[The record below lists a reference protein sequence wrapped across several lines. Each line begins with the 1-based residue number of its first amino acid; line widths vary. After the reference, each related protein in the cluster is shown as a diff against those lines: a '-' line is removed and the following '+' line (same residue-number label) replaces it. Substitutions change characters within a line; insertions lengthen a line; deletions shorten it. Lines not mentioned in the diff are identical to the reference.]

1 MPFITKK
8 RADAKRRQNWRKL
21 FGRIV
26 SFMILLGMLCSSNLV
41 VVLTAAE
48 SSVAYCGDETHE
60 HTLACYSNPN
70 ADVETAEVWEAALP
84 ETLTGDWQ
92 ADLLAVAQSQIGYQ
106 ESGEN
111 YLVAED
117 GETIQGYNRYGG
129 WYSSYTQ
136 DETTPYADWNVTFL
150 FFSIYYA
157 GISDLPLEETAAD
170 WTAALDAYSLYAPA
184 AEYTPYPGDLA
195 FLDGDGDGMADRA
208 GVVSSASDAQITVIE
223 GDYNGTV
230 AENTYALADTA
241 LIGYA
246 DMAQAQ
252 ADAQPE
258 NDPTILGTSTP
269 TVYFAVPIG
278 WTNAGY
284 TIKVYVRCGA
294 EGEGYNKTFVLAMTD
309 TGKKD
314 SAGRKIYSYTFT
326 ASECPYGGFFELYFQ
341 AFNSSGDW
349 VCQYKVINSSW
360 TDSDGINGKQWT
372 PNSTVSANNSSTDG
386 SWGSYAPAETLD
398 AGEVTEL
405 PPVASG
411 KRRVFYD
418 ATLSKLSYEKD
429 GVGSYEI
436 PARGTNVIYC
446 WADKQY
452 VMTKLASYTS
462 GGHTYTDVYYVD
474 IPSNCTTITFASFAL
489 TSATNYGWSG
499 ESTKNQTIPSNL
511 TNPCFYAD
519 SSDNVIYDSN
529 ESNQRSGYWGE
540 AFTVRDAEAGKNA
553 DVVDITTGAFTQD
566 DDTLYLKTTFYDYYT
581 DYELNGK
588 NRDGYPAGNGM
599 SQRNWVTF
607 RQLNQALS
615 SAYSSKSVNW
625 PLYVGHFQPAI
636 DGDQFDTI
644 GSTLSL
650 YGWSSGSRKFY
661 SSNNSYWDGGSGGNK
676 MAFAMQ
682 GLIYDSLINGSLMAS
697 GGSLEFPLFDA
708 DFIRGSNSKNAVLG
722 EVYEEVLFPFTK
734 QDIANNGV
742 EYWVF
747 DSSKT
752 TLAMRYDNTA
762 GVYYLKNVGNQ
773 GWAKNVD
780 VNSADQ
786 GTYGFFPFN
795 ETSSATDAN
804 NYNYG
809 FGTRIDLTFRLTEDG
824 TVLDKDGNK
833 VPIEF
838 NFSGDD
844 DVWVFIDGKLALDI
858 GGDHSAVSGKLNF
871 QTKEATVYGV
881 KYGGSASKEYSSL
894 TTGFSLSG
902 ANTAEHTLTMFYM
915 ERGMWESNMK
925 ITFNFPDENQLE
937 VGKEVDLSGV
947 NDLFKSAFNNQSLF
961 TFNIQNLA
969 THYGTVNATGVTY
982 APISLD
988 TSSGTAQPSYSSNTF
1003 EEVSSY
1009 NGKSNV
1015 LHWKAGLD
1023 DSTSEWRHRRYGV
1036 YTLANTV
1043 NISNM
1048 NQLSFY
1054 MYYGDSSYSLD
1065 DLYIQLVDA
1074 DATIAT
1080 LVADS
1085 AGSGDGD
1092 AYGCIGAGSTFAGKT
1107 YGSPS
1112 TSGNTWVKVT
1122 LDLSKFNTGS
1132 SFDKTRVKYIR
1143 FGCDIA
1149 RDIYLADFSFV
1160 PSAKENTSTGF
1171 ITKQYNVPDYGSA
1184 ATGVYKNAEGAVYTS
1199 SETGASQAYVVGSDG
1214 TFVLENGE
1222 TVNFHDQFRRGSYI
1236 YLNEVLNAQEQKL
1249 YETTWTMYEND
1260 VAVTT
1265 FGTGST
1271 VTNPG
1276 STPDMTDV
1284 SGTVVNDG
1292 RTEYK
1297 PSTATDSDGKVIQ
1310 NGNSYSGTRPTA
1322 GGFVF
1327 RSYASPNSTDTTTK
1341 IKVVYTNTVN
1351 TGSLTV
1357 TKGTAAGST
1366 SLGNESFTFT
1376 AYFYDVGGLGLES
1389 APIIC
1394 TFSLKAGETKTIDG
1408 IPLGTKYLIYE
1419 ATPTNPDIALS
1430 SATREGVATT
1440 LYPSGSSYGPW
1451 YVYGS
1456 ITTESD
1462 TTDYVFYNAVC
1473 PTISVTVD
1481 KVWKDGTGKELTG
1494 SNIPESQVYVQLQ
1507 RRYNDGN
1514 WTAVT
1519 GGTSVVLNDYNN
1531 WEYTFT
1537 SLDKYV
1543 DFTAANTVE
1552 YEYRVV
1558 ELSGA
1563 MGTVI
1568 EDKGLLNDIY
1578 TVTYSAL
1585 TAADDGKTYTTTVT
1599 NTYDPTVDVSVT
1611 KQWKL
1616 MNSTTD
1622 YTDKSV
1628 PTSVWV
1634 QLQRRVGTTGDWVNV
1649 GQAYELKANEG
1660 WTHTFTDL
1668 DARNDSGVEYSYR
1681 VMELTGQNGG
1691 VITVGNTV
1699 SYDGTDYVVSYDNS
1713 GNAWTI
1719 MNRMKPT
1726 ATLSITKYS
1735 AVDSSE
1741 LSGVVFK
1748 LERMNAGS
1756 VDSTFTAVTST
1767 TGGNGNVTFSGLIGG
1782 SYRLTELK
1790 TVDGYSLL
1798 SEPIDITLT
1807 QKSDGSG
1814 YTATVNGEAQSGIAV
1829 SGSVTT
1835 VSFAVYNKPALDMP
1849 PTGGVGG
1856 FEFWIL
1862 GGLCLTAIPLLL
1874 YFFGMRKKG
1883 GKYLRT

>member
-60 HTLACYSNPN
+60 HTLACYSDPN

-92 ADLLAVAQSQIGYQ
+92 ADLLAVAQSQVGYQ

-195 FLDGDGDGMADRA
+195 FLDGDGDGTADRA

-230 AENTYALADTA
+230 AENTYALTDTA
-241 LIGYA
+241 LIGYG
-246 DMAQAQ
+246 DMAVAQ
-252 ADAQPE
+252 GEANPE
-258 NDPTILGTSTP
+258 NNDAATYNNTTFYIYFCAPSSWTGY
-269 TVYFAVPIG
+269 TVYANVCRSNG
-278 WTNAGY
+278 ENNWQKVTMTN
-284 TIKVYVRCGA
+284 
-294 EGEGYNKTFVLAMTD
+294 
-309 TGKKD
+309 TGKTYTYN
-314 SAGRKIYSYTFT
+314 STTYYIYSAPVT
-326 ASECPYGGFFELYFQ
+326 EIYGGFDQVQFQ
-341 AFNSSGDW
+341 RYSGGTW
-349 VCQYKVINSSW
+349 QEEYVANSSW
-360 TDSDGINGKQWT
+360 VTKETIDGKMWINGAGW
-372 PNSTVSANNSSTDG
+372 VAYATDDSG
-386 SWGSYAPAETLD
+386 GGGTGGGGLTA
-398 AGEVTEL
+398 VT
-405 PPVASG
+405 
-411 KRRVFYD
+411 RIYYD
-418 ATLSKLSYEKD
+418 ASLSKLSYA
-429 GVGSYEI
+429 GSAGDAYCIPSTSGTIRFYASGSGKSDYE
-436 PARGTNVIYC
+436 GS
-446 WADKQY
+446 
-452 VMTKLASYTS
+452 MTRAASYTY
-462 GGHTYTDVYYVD
+462 GGNTWSDVYYVD
-474 IPSNCTTITFASFAL
+474 IPAGYQYITFSSFDMG
-489 TSATNYGWSG
+489 SSTNYGGHG
-499 ESTKNQTIPSNL
+499 ESTTKLTIPTNL
-511 TNPCFYAD
+511 AAPCFYAD
-519 SSDNVIYDSN
+519 TGDNVVYDGGT
-529 ESNQRSGYWGE
+529 RDGYWGE
-540 AFTVRDAEAGKNA
+540 VYTVRDAEAGKNA
-553 DVVDITTGAFTQD
+553 DVVDIKTGTFTQD

-625 PLYVGHFQPAI
+625 PLYVGHFQPNI
-636 DGDQFDTI
+636 GGDKFDTI

-650 YGWSSGSRKFY
+650 HGWSIGSRKFY
-661 SSNNSYWDGGSGGNK
+661 SSNNSYWDEGSGKEK

-682 GLIYDSLINGSLMAS
+682 GLIYDSLVNGSLMAS

-708 DFIRGSNSKNAVLG
+708 DFIRGNNSKNAVLG

-773 GWAKNVD
+773 GWAKNVN
-780 VNSADQ
+780 VESADQ

-795 ETSSATDAN
+795 ETSSAADAN

-824 TVLDKDGNK
+824 TVLDKNGNK

-871 QTKEATVYGV
+871 KTKEATVYGV
-881 KYGGSASKEYSSL
+881 KYGGSAIDQYSSL

-1023 DSTSEWRHRRYGV
+1023 DSTSDWRHRRYGV

-1249 YETTWTMYEND
+1249 YDTTWTMYEND

-1310 NGNSYSGTRPTA
+1310 NGNSYSGARPTA

-1419 ATPTNPDIALS
+1419 ATPTDPNIALS

-1456 ITTESD
+1456 ITTEGD

-1543 DFTAANTVE
+1543 DFTATTKVE

-1568 EDKGLLNDIY
+1568 EDNGLLNGIY

-1585 TAADDGKTYTTTVT
+1585 TAADDGKTYSTTVT

-1616 MNSTTD
+1616 LDSTTD
-1622 YTDKSV
+1622 YNGSV
-1628 PTSVWV
+1628 PDSVWV

-1649 GQAYELKANEG
+1649 GQAYELKATEN

-1681 VMELTGQNGG
+1681 VMELTGQNGS

-1699 SYDGTDYVVSYDNS
+1699 SYDGTDYVVSYISS

-1767 TGGNGNVTFSGLIGG
+1767 TGGNGNVTFSSLIGG

-1790 TVDGYSLL
+1790 AADGYSLL

-1874 YFFGMRKKG
+1874 YFFGVRKKG